1 MGVETLLDAPTCS
14 PPQGAGFFE
23 DARYDCGGGSGGGS
37 VGGSGRFIW
46 EMGQVVIFQQRHI
59 LFFKV
64 GRWREGDP

>member
-1 MGVETLLDAPTCS
+1 MGVETFLDAPTLS

-46 EMGQVVIFQQRHI
+46 KMGQVVI
-59 LFFKV
+59 L
-64 GRWREGDP
+64 